1 MGIILEGFITG
12 LLLSIFVGA
21 TFFMLIETSMT
32 RGFTAALWFDLGVLL
47 CDSLIIIVVYFFTAA
62 INRILENNFY
72 FNIAGGI
79 AFIGFGANYI
89 LSRRKEK
96 HHLNVKNSKVI
107 KLILNGFFINL
118 LNPAVIIFWL
128 GSMAVALTHFKL
140 SGRQTFLYFATIMT
154 VVAILDITKAYFAYR
169 LSHMLNPRVL
179 RGIKVMSGII
189 MIGFGL
195 YILFK

>member
-1 MGIILEGFITG
+1 MGIILEGLITG

-32 RGFTAALWFDLGVLL
+32 RGFRAALWFDLGVLS
-47 CDSLIIIVVYFFTAA
+47 CDSLIILTVYFFTAA
-62 INRILENNFY
+62 INRALAHTFY

-89 LSRRKEK
+89 LSRRKEE
-96 HHLNVKNSKVI
+96 HHLDAKNGKAI
-107 KLILNGFFINL
+107 KLILNGFFVNL

-140 SGRQTFLYFATIMT
+140 TGKQAFVYFATIMT
-154 VVAILDITKAYFAYR
+154 VVAILDITKAYFAYK
-169 LSHMLNPRVL
+169 LSHILNPRVL
-179 RGIKVMSGII
+179 RGIKIMSGII
-189 MIGFGL
+189 MIAFGI

>member
-21 TFFMLIETSMT
+21 TFFVLIETSMT
-32 RGFTAALWFDLGVLL
+32 RGFRAALWFDLGVLT
-47 CDSLIIIVVYFFTAA
+47 CDSLIIITVYFFTSA
-62 INRILENNFY
+62 INRVLVNNFY

-89 LSRRKEK
+89 LSRKKEV
-96 HHLNVKNSKVI
+96 HHLTVKNNKVI

-118 LNPAVIIFWL
+118 LNPGVIIFWL
-128 GSMAVALTHFKL
+128 GSVAVALTHFRL
-140 SGRQTFLYFATIMT
+140 SGRQTFLYFGTIMT
-154 VVAILDITKAYFAYR
+154 VVAILDVTKAYFAYR
-169 LSHMLNPRVL
+169 LSHIMNPRVL
-179 RGIKVMSGII
+179 HGIKVMSGII
-189 MIGFGL
+189 MIGFGI

>member
-21 TFFMLIETSMT
+21 TFFVLIETSMT
-32 RGFTAALWFDLGVLL
+32 RGFRAALWFDLGVLS
-47 CDSLIIIVVYFFTAA
+47 CDSLIITVVYFFTAA
-62 INRILENNFY
+62 INRVLVHNFY

-89 LSRRKEK
+89 LSRKKEE
-96 HHLNVKNSKVI
+96 HHPTVKNNKVI

-118 LNPAVIIFWL
+118 LNPGVIIFWL
-128 GSMAVALTHFKL
+128 GSVAVALTHFKL
-140 SGRQTFLYFATIMT
+140 SGRQTFLYFSTIMT
-154 VVAILDITKAYFAYR
+154 VVAILDVTKAYFAYR
-169 LSHMLNPRVL
+169 LSHIMNPRVL

-189 MIGFGL
+189 MIGFGI

>member
-1 MGIILEGFITG
+1 MGIILEGIITG

-32 RGFTAALWFDLGVLL
+32 RGFRAALWFDLGVLS
-47 CDSLIIIVVYFFTAA
+47 CDSLIITAVYFFTAA
-62 INRILENNFY
+62 INRVLVQNFY

-89 LSRRKEK
+89 LSRRKEE
-96 HHLNVKNSKVI
+96 HHLSVQNNRAI

-118 LNPAVIIFWL
+118 LNPGVIIFWL
-128 GSMAVALTHFKL
+128 GSVAVALTHFKL

-154 VVAILDITKAYFAYR
+154 VVAILDIAKAYFAYR
-169 LSHMLNPRVL
+169 LSHIMNPRVL
-179 RGIKVMSGII
+179 RGVKVMSGII
-189 MIGFGL
+189 MIGFGV

>member
-21 TFFMLIETSMT
+21 TFFVLIETSMT
-32 RGFTAALWFDLGVLL
+32 RGFRAALWFDLGVLT
-47 CDSLIIIVVYFFTAA
+47 CDSLIITVVYFFTAA
-62 INRILENNFY
+62 INRVLVHNFY

-89 LSRRKEK
+89 LSRKKEE
-96 HHLNVKNSKVI
+96 HHLTLQNNKAI

-118 LNPAVIIFWL
+118 LNPGVIIFWL
-128 GSMAVALTHFKL
+128 GSVAVALTHFKL

-154 VVAILDITKAYFAYR
+154 VVAIFDVIKAYFAYR
-169 LSHMLNPRVL
+169 LSHIMNPRVL

-189 MIGFGL
+189 MIGFGI

>member
-32 RGFTAALWFDLGVLL
+32 RGFRAALWFDLGVLS
-47 CDSLIIIVVYFFTAA
+47 CDSLIIVAVYFFTAA
-62 INRILENNFY
+62 INRVIVNNFY

-79 AFIGFGANYI
+79 AFIAFGANYI
-89 LSRRKEK
+89 LSRSKEE

-107 KLILNGFFINL
+107 ILILNGFFINL

-140 SGRQTFLYFATIMT
+140 TGRQAFVYFATIMT

-169 LSHMLNPRVL
+169 LSHILNRRVL
-179 RGIKVMSGII
+179 RAIKVISGII

>member
-1 MGIILEGFITG
+1 MGIILEGLITG

-32 RGFTAALWFDLGVLL
+32 RGFRAALWFDLGVLS
-47 CDSLIIIVVYFFTAA
+47 CDSLIIITVYFFTAA
-62 INRILENNFY
+62 INRILVQNFY

-89 LSRRKEK
+89 LSRTKEE
-96 HHLNVKNSKVI
+96 HHLNVKNNKIV
-107 KLILNGFFINL
+107 KLILNGFFVNL
-118 LNPAVIIFWL
+118 LNPGVIIFWL
-128 GSMAVALTHFKL
+128 GSVAVALTHFKL

-154 VVAILDITKAYFAYR
+154 VVAILDVAKVYFAYR
-169 LSHMLNPRVL
+169 LSHIMNPRVL
-179 RGIKVMSGII
+179 RGVKVMSGII
-189 MIGFGL
+189 MIGFGI

>member
-1 MGIILEGFITG
+1 MGIILEGIITG

-21 TFFMLIETSMT
+21 TFFMLIETSIT
-32 RGFTAALWFDLGVLL
+32 RGFRAALWFDLGVLS
-47 CDSLIIIVVYFFTAA
+47 CDSLIIITVYFFTSA
-62 INRILENNFY
+62 INRILIHNFY

-89 LSRRKEK
+89 LSRRKEE
-96 HHLNVKNSKVI
+96 HHLSVQNNRAI

-118 LNPAVIIFWL
+118 LNPGVIIFWL
-128 GSMAVALTHFKL
+128 GSVAVALTHFKL

-154 VVAILDITKAYFAYR
+154 VVAILDIAKAYFAYR
-169 LSHMLNPRVL
+169 LSHIMNPRVL
-179 RGIKVMSGII
+179 RGVKVMSGII
-189 MIGFGL
+189 MIGFGV